1 MRDQFDGELASQF
14 TSGVCTHPIGDDQ
27 EVADTLPVVVVCRE
41 DDGVIVLIVRSA
53 HSNIGQR
60 GDLHGGMKRRRD
72 RGTRSGTFEWVVGQ
86 ETIQSRDMSS
96 GGCLRAIKAITV

>member
-1 MRDQFDGELASQF
+1 
-14 TSGVCTHPIGDDQ
+14 
-27 EVADTLPVVVVCRE
+27 
-41 DDGVIVLIVRSA
+41 
-53 HSNIGQR
+53 
-60 GDLHGGMKRRRD
+60 LHGGMKRRRD